1 MQRGLIAIIGIIL
14 IVVGLALY
22 AAGPENLF
30 GISSAMLRAGPVLV
44 ILSLALPQVKRLFQY
59 APPWY
64 LAVVGVSMLIVIRWP
79 KTFMVL
85 LPILVALW
93 FLSPRSPAAQA
104 ARAKTKTKT
113 KPPSQKRDS
122 VQRR

>member
-1 MQRGLIAIIGIIL
+1 MQRWLIGIIGIVMIL
-14 IVVGLALY
+14 VGLALY

-30 GISSAMLRAGPVLV
+30 GISSALLRAGPVL
-44 ILSLALPQVKRLFQY
+44 IMLALALPQVKRLFQY

-64 LAVVGVSMLIVIRWP
+64 LAAVAISLLIVIRWP

-93 FLSPRSPAAQA
+93 FLSPRSPTAKSTRAPRKPKAQESQ
-104 ARAKTKTKT
+104 RA
-113 KPPSQKRDS
+113 
-122 VQRR
+122 QRQ

>member
-1 MQRGLIAIIGIIL
+1 MQRWLIGIIGIVL

-30 GISSAMLRAGPVLV
+30 GLSSAMLRAGPVLL
-44 ILSLALPQVKRLFQY
+44 ILALALPQVKRLFQY

-64 LAVVGVSMLIVIRWP
+64 LAVVGVSLLIVIRWP
-79 KTFMVL
+79 KTFLVL

-93 FLSPRSPAAQA
+93 FLSPRRPAAQA
-104 ARAKTKTKT
+104 ARAKTKP
-113 KPPSQKRDS
+113 KPRPQKRERS
-122 VQRR
+122 QRQ